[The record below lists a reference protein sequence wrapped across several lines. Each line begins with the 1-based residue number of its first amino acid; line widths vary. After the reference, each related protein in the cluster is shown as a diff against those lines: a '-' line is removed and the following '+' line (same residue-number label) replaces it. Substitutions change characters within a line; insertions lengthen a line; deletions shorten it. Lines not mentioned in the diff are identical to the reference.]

1 MKPTAVHAA
10 PAAPLNLAATRLWLA
25 RALAW
30 SLLMGGWL
38 ALGAL
43 GRQHLPQVAGG
54 LMPLALWLLA
64 IGLGLAWAG
73 SGRQTV
79 SAPALRC
86 TLLIAATA
94 TAGALLGVADEVPGP
109 SAASWLLL
117 AAGGWAAL
125 LLAASWAVRAL
136 RQRQR
141 QSPPSPVLPAIA
153 GALLAWAWAGD
164 HAALRPSPV
173 ILAAALLAAA
183 LGLAALLPRAL
194 AGLTACRAGLFD
206 CSLPLLTARRWR
218 HLQDWPQAAAA
229 LSMLPMMVSLAQ
241 MADWCAALPGLGG
254 GAATLSLLHLAAML
268 GPALVLAMLRT
279 LVPALRWPV
288 RVPVRVPVKRPGQTL
303 ALAAGMLLAAGGL
316 ALLAWP
322 GLAGLM
328 VASLLHGMAWSL
340 AWAGSLRSTEANPAA
355 AAPPGHARKPAGA
368 RKSTTAA
375 WWPAALTTTAVL
387 ALGLAIDQHGPAAL
401 ATVHA
406 ALALAG
412 GLGVLGLLAAQGPSP
427 EPLCATSLVGPPGSG
442 EVDPRSGRA

>member
-1 MKPTAVHAA
+1 MKPPAVLAA
-10 PAAPLNLAATRLWLA
+10 PAAALSLAASRLWLA

-38 ALGAL
+38 ALGSL
-43 GRQHLPQVAGG
+43 GQQHLPRLAGG
-54 LMPLALWLLA
+54 LAPLALWLLA

-79 SAPALRC
+79 SASALRC
-86 TLLIAATA
+86 TLLAAATA
-94 TAGALLGVADEVPGP
+94 NAGALLGVARGP
-109 SAASWLLL
+109 SAAGWLLL
-117 AAGGWAAL
+117 AAGGWALL

-141 QSPPSPVLPAIA
+141 QVPPSPVLPAIT

-164 HAALRPSPV
+164 HLMLRPSPV

-183 LGLAALLPRAL
+183 LGLAALLPRTL
-194 AGLTACRAGLFD
+194 ARLTACRAGLFD

-229 LSMLPMMVSLAQ
+229 LSMLPMMVSLAP

-268 GPALVLAMLRT
+268 GPALVLTSVAAAMGA
-279 LVPALRWPV
+279 VVQALRRPV
-288 RVPVRVPVKRPGQTL
+288 RVPGGQPGQTL
-303 ALAAGMLLAAGGL
+303 ALATGTLLAAGGL

-328 VASLLHGMAWSL
+328 LASLLHGMAWSL
-340 AWAGSLRSTEANPAA
+340 AWAGSLHGT
-355 AAPPGHARKPAGA
+355 GARPTPTASEHTHHPAGA
-368 RKSTTAA
+368 SNAATAA
-375 WWPAALTTTAVL
+375 WRPAALTAAAVL

-401 ATVHA
+401 AAVHA

-412 GLGVLGLLAAQGPSP
+412 GLGLLGLLTAQKPPPRPTCAPRLISP
-427 EPLCATSLVGPPGSG
+427 TGNDETDQPAHQ
-442 EVDPRSGRA
+442 A

>member
-1 MKPTAVHAA
+1 MKPPAVLAA
-10 PAAPLNLAATRLWLA
+10 PAAALSLAASRLWLA

-38 ALGAL
+38 ALGGL
-43 GRQHLPQVAGG
+43 GQQHLPRLAGG
-54 LMPLALWLLA
+54 LAPLALWLLA

-79 SAPALRC
+79 SASALRC
-86 TLLIAATA
+86 TLLVAATVS
-94 TAGALLGVADEVPGP
+94 AGALLGVARGP
-109 SAASWLLL
+109 SAAGWLLL
-117 AAGGWAAL
+117 AAGGWALL
-125 LLAASWAVRAL
+125 LLAASRAVRAL

-141 QSPPSPVLPAIA
+141 QAPPSPVLPAIT

-164 HAALRPSPV
+164 HLALRPSPV
-173 ILAAALLAAA
+173 ILAAALLVAA
-183 LGLAALLPRAL
+183 LGLAALLPRTL

-229 LSMLPMMVSLAQ
+229 LSMLPMMVSLAP
-241 MADWCAALPGLGG
+241 MADWCATLPALGG
-254 GAATLSLLHLAAML
+254 GAARLSLLHLAAML
-268 GPALVLAMLRT
+268 GPALVLTWVAAAVGAM
-279 LVPALRWPV
+279 VQALRRPV
-288 RVPVRVPVKRPGQTL
+288 RVPGGQPGQTL
-303 ALAAGMLLAAGGL
+303 ALATGTLLAAGGL

-328 VASLLHGMAWSL
+328 AASLLHGMAWSL
-340 AWAGSLRSTEANPAA
+340 AWAGSLRSTRPTPIASEHTRHPAGASNAA
-355 AAPPGHARKPAGA
+355 AA
-368 RKSTTAA
+368 A
-375 WWPAALTTTAVL
+375 WRPAALTAAAVL

-412 GLGVLGLLAAQGPSP
+412 GLGLLGLLTAQKSP
-427 EPLCATSLVGPPGSG
+427 PRPTCA
-442 EVDPRSGRA
+442 PRLLRPTGNDETDRPAHQA